1 MEAGARL
8 VAGLQGAAVVVAE
21 VLVGDQVAMR
31 GPAGAEE
38 AQADG
43 LVVEEA
49 LEAHRTANHYL
60 TSDPDQV
67 GLELAVVVAVQG
79 CLVLVPL
86 HPQPPKPR
94 NSDEEVPRPPRKQEQ
109 ARPLQLAPEK
119 RGGGLGGAAVVE
131 EVVLLVEEGVE
142 IARAVALAEPRVL
155 QCLGWGLPLAY
166 QVTPSKLLLGPAAV
180 VVVAL
185 LIGQMWAGQAGL
197 AMILALRL
205 ELGVAEVFVVVAVW
219 MAWAALHHLQVGQ
232 LVSSLAGK
240 VACSHLRKPR
250 AFCGNLRR

>member
-1 MEAGARL
+1 MAKRFIIKLAK
-8 VAGLQGAAVVVAE
+8 
-21 VLVGDQVAMR
+21 
-31 GPAGAEE
+31 
-38 AQADG
+38 
-43 LVVEEA
+43 
-49 LEAHRTANHYL
+49 
-60 TSDPDQV
+60 PDQV

-240 VACSHLRKPR
+240 VACTCVGVSEQI
-250 AFCGNLRR
+250 AFDRSPTKKVQYQALPFDSSQDASCSSTL